1 MKRKTNLFYNEG
13 PDSKFLT
20 FSNYT
25 ESLTGNFLST
35 DTKLYPSMF
44 LCLYIPSL
52 TNDDNKKE
60 FISKYLVGYYEN
72 KLAFLRDYCI
82 SEDKKPEDVL
92 LPLSYLLETIQKY
105 IVEKNDSLDK
115 ELLRN
120 DLYDSEET
128 TDNYL
133 FNENSNL
140 LNNLITYI
148 GDISEQDYNGTYTDT
163 ICIIDFVKY
172 FNGSIEL
179 DSDQSTILEEYR
191 VNDSST
197 LYGWKNDLEGVEVFG
212 NIYPMFDDNNHKSYY
227 TKSKIN
233 KINVIENSD
242 LSELK
247 FNIIIPLFD
256 VTNINYKSSKY
267 INENIVNINEDGIN
281 LQFGEDYKPTLKN
294 VPLGIWFSKSIVEL
308 YKDTNTGFSQSWSLM
323 ISSQFKPFPYTK
335 NMSTIANENTNS
347 NAFPTFA
354 MIMSKQNDIING
366 FNKMTNLFNEQ
377 KSEIDNIKATLSN
390 KAYETN
396 IDKLR
401 KEFINFEYEMTNKF
415 NAFKQEVQTFMDNL
429 AWKATE

>member
-1 MKRKTNLFYNEG
+1 M
-13 PDSKFLT
+13 
-20 FSNYT
+20 
-25 ESLTGNFLST
+25 
-35 DTKLYPSMF
+35 
-44 LCLYIPSL
+44 
-52 TNDDNKKE
+52 
-60 FISKYLVGYYEN
+60 
-72 KLAFLRDYCI
+72 
-82 SEDKKPEDVL
+82 
-92 LPLSYLLETIQKY
+92 
-105 IVEKNDSLDK
+105 
-115 ELLRN
+115 LRN
-120 DLYDSEET
+120 NLYDSEET
-128 TDNYL
+128 TDNYS

-179 DSDQSTILEEYR
+179 DSDQSTILEEYHT
-191 VNDSST
+191 DGSST

-227 TKSKIN
+227 AKSKIN

-281 LQFGEDYKPTLKN
+281 LQFSEDYKPTLKN

>member
-82 SEDKKPEDVL
+82 GEDKKPEDVL

-105 IVEKNDSLDK
+105 IVEKNDSSDK

-120 DLYDSEET
+120 NLYDSEET
-128 TDNYL
+128 TDNYF

-179 DSDQSTILEEYR
+179 DSDQSTILEEYHT
-191 VNDSST
+191 DGSSK

-212 NIYPMFDDNNHKSYY
+212 NICPMFDDNNHKSYY
-227 TKSKIN
+227 AKSKIN
-233 KINVIENSD
+233 KINVTEKSD

-256 VTNINYKSSKY
+256 VTNINYKTSKY

-281 LQFGEDYKPTLKN
+281 LQFSEDYKPTLKN
-294 VPLGIWFSKSIVEL
+294 VPLGIWFSKSIIEL

-335 NMSTIANENTNS
+335 NMSTIADENTNS

-415 NAFKQEVQTFMDNL
+415 NDFKQEVQTFMDNL